1 MDRAGYLP
9 HGHAHVIVDAPR
21 MTHDTP
27 RAPPLE
33 CRAQRGE
40 MLSKTPLAFE
50 ARLSPGGLASWA
62 VPALDDDDELSLVDD
77 DDNHDEQAGMIVVDK
92 DWTSEIVR
100 ESSRQQRRR
109 LGRQSCL
116 ESSDSPA

>member
-27 RAPPLE
+27 RARPRE

-62 VPALDDDDELSLVDD
+62 VPPW
-77 DDNHDEQAGMIVVDK
+77 MTT
-92 DWTSEIVR
+92 TSSPLLMTTTIMM
-100 ESSRQQRRR
+100 SRRV
-109 LGRQSCL
+109 G
-116 ESSDSPA
+116 